1 MKTKEI
7 YKSPQTE
14 VLPVAVEV
22 NFCESL
28 NGGAGVPGYTKDDY
42 TPVWG

>member
-1 MKTKEI
+1 MNTKEI

-22 NFCESL
+22 NIMS
-28 NGGAGVPGYTKDDY
+28 NPGGAPDY
-42 TPVWG
+42 TYHDPSGIAWE

>member
-22 NFCESL
+22 NIMS
-28 NGGAGVPGYTKDDY
+28 NRGAVPDMTVDPY

>member
-1 MKTKEI
+1 MKTKES

-22 NFCESL
+22 NIMSYP
-28 NGGAGVPGYTKDDY
+28 GGVPDY
-42 TPVWG
+42 NENTTPVVWN